1 MLKELRKDLEMIF
14 KKETIRTLLL
24 LCSLKEILDKT
35 LSIFPKA
42 DFLNK
47 YSFIII
53 MMTVFS
59 IIIIREKN
67 KWVKNTMIFYV
78 SLFCSL
84 ILYSGFFNYITY
96 ILEWK
101 WFIKIAIVYPTE
113 IIYSIILVIMII
125 INFITLKFFIF
136 EYKKAKDYKKNQ
148 RVLLSLSLSFTS
160 ALLYVNID
168 YYITDNKEERIK
180 EIYYVDNIIPTVFIK
195 KDNDGAYIVK
205 ECYIYEDEITK
216 LINTANKGE
225 KFKNIVI
232 FDKKIIDI
240 PAESKIRE
248 REVIVFRKVEYSN
261 KKSISDF
268 LKEKQQE

>member
-1 MLKELRKDLEMIF
+1 
-14 KKETIRTLLL
+14 
-24 LCSLKEILDKT
+24 
-35 LSIFPKA
+35 
-42 DFLNK
+42 
-47 YSFIII
+47 
-53 MMTVFS
+53 
-59 IIIIREKN
+59 
-67 KWVKNTMIFYV
+67 
-78 SLFCSL
+78 
-84 ILYSGFFNYITY
+84 
-96 ILEWK
+96 
-101 WFIKIAIVYPTE
+101 
-113 IIYSIILVIMII
+113 MII

-268 LKEKQQE
+268 LKGKQQEQIKIK